1 MDTLPIGGEVEPVGR
16 ARAPGLPI
24 FQLFYLYP
32 GVRYALSLRSTGEL
46 KWGFGDPHEL
56 VDFGT
61 FHDPDHVCENI
72 QRNMEADLRR
82 ILADARAGY
91 PTAHKPSTLP
101 NGQPIVMST
110 APGFIPVVAQLYATA
125 PIPFLSH
132 SLIFEYAHAPT
143 ICYNYRR
150 PSTLPLF

>member
-1 MDTLPIGGEVEPVGR
+1 MWLELLSFQNPSDLTLV
-16 ARAPGLPI
+16 I
-24 FQLFYLYP
+24 FLQ
-32 GVRYALSLRSTGEL
+32 
-46 KWGFGDPHEL
+46 
-56 VDFGT
+56 

-91 PTAHKPSTLP
+91 PTAHKTSTLP

-132 SLIFEYAHAPT
+132 SLIFEVSPAIRSRLLAT
-143 ICYNYRR
+143 Q
-150 PSTLPLF
+150 